1 MSKLLTFCVTGW
13 AISFL
18 AASAAAQN
26 EITFRVGAQT
36 GTTITKKNAEDIYDI
51 IFFEIR
57 SRCGEHLAASF
68 EYTELDRSF
77 VGSAHIDTKAM
88 FDRFLGTNTS
98 VQVVPRISSCNGN
111 VAQPG
116 TSYGGCAARGGP
128 VLLRDAATETS
139 EDLRRRAQIWAHE
152 LAHAQGLI
160 GSFGGYINSHNPKST
175 ALMYETANL
184 DRWDLSSQECS
195 RIYGRQLFPPRPVTA
210 GAIEEGQPEP
220 YTDDDF
226 AEMDS
231 SAHDAE
237 HENSNSSEPPQ
248 EFGTEYDEHSENDVL
263 LNDDFLRGE
272 WLDGIPIEIIDDNQE
287 ELLEKAQDAIESN
300 NFELWP
306 GSAVVI
312 AYAGTENAFQ
322 LLEKIIFTDVATL
335 DLSPISDDFF
345 QINEAK
351 VRAAGALSYII
362 FRGDLNG
369 SYPDDE
375 DVDLAHSLLI
385 QLALS
390 QIDLNNVVQGDD
402 DVAQAFQQGVILNA
416 ISGIALIAAFDDDAS
431 EIWQELRESNFDN
444 DLVPDIGGNFFAH
457 LDNNVMMSNARL
469 SAGNWTL
476 NDALSSWGQQ

>member
-1 MSKLLTFCVTGW
+1 MSKLLTFCITGW
-13 AISFL
+13 AVSFL

-26 EITFRVGAQT
+26 EINFRVGAQT
-36 GTTITKKNAEDIYDI
+36 GTTLTEENSNDIYNI

-57 SRCGEHLAASF
+57 LRCGEHLATSF

-88 FDRFLGTNTS
+88 FNRFLGTNTS
-98 VQVVPRISSCNGN
+98 VQVVPMISSCNGD

-128 VLLRDAATETS
+128 VLLRDAATETP

-160 GSFGGYINSHNPKST
+160 GSFGGYINSHNPEST
-175 ALMYETANL
+175 ALMYKTANL
-184 DRWDLSSQECS
+184 DRWELSSQECS

-210 GAIEEGQPEP
+210 GVIEEEQPEP
-220 YTDDDF
+220 YTDSDF

-231 SAHDAE
+231 SAHDTE
-237 HENSNSSEPPQ
+237 HKNLNSSELPQ
-248 EFGTEYDEHSENDVL
+248 EFRTEDDDRSEDDDL

-272 WLDGIPIEIIDDNQE
+272 WLDGIPIEIIDDSRE
-287 ELLEKAQDAIESN
+287 ELLKEAQDAIESN

-306 GSAVVI
+306 GAAVVI
-312 AYAGTENAFQ
+312 AYAGTENAFRA
-322 LLEKIIFTDVATL
+322 LEKVIFTDAAAM
-335 DLSPISDDFF
+335 DLGPTSDDFF

-369 SYPDDE
+369 DYSDDE
-375 DVDLAHSLLI
+375 DVDQARSLLI

-390 QIDLNNVVQGDD
+390 QIDLNTVVQGDD
-402 DVAQAFQQGVILNA
+402 DVAQAFQQGVVLNA
-416 ISGIALIAAFDDDAS
+416 ISGIALIAPFDYDAS

-444 DLVPDIGGNFFAH
+444 DLVPDVGGDFFTH
-457 LDNNVMMSNARL
+457 LDSNVEISSERL

-476 NDALSSWGQQ
+476 NDALSSWDRQ